1 LVECY
6 WLGVDEAALREAA
19 VRAQHAA
26 AELTADG
33 QPVSLRAAWLFPKDE
48 VAFLVYAG
56 TAAAVYKVNG
66 LAGVRF
72 ERLAELI
79 EIELPPQPA

>member
-48 VAFLVYAG
+48 VAFLV